1 MSIYDE
7 AYRNEDNEL
16 EELLNNAKYF
26 IMKSVN

>member
-7 AYRNEDNEL
+7 PYHNEDNEL